1 MKAIFF
7 DFVRHYGGASR
18 STLEL
23 SRRLVEHLDVS
34 VVDGYGTCKPFIEAA
49 QKDGIDYHS
58 LCPEITRQYIGG
70 KGLQRVW
77 RLFASAKDMW
87 KVRLQAAKKFKQL
100 QADIIFCNNVKSA
113 FVLACGP
120 GNALGQKPLVIIMRG
135 WYTPDMVSYY
145 AKKLFEKPN
154 VYLFAVSYATKSA
167 LICSGVNPERIHVV
181 HNPLDIDDI
190 LQRSQE
196 PLHAELPQL
205 ERPVRLLVPAA
216 IQPQKGIEIAIRA
229 LPGILDAGHDAVLWM
244 AGPVAW
250 AIDENKDYPERMKDL
265 AEQLGVSDRVEWL
278 GNREDLPRVIKESTH
293 VLMPTKTEG
302 HPRTLLEVMG
312 LAKPVVTTPA
322 GGVLDMISH
331 RITGMMFDID
341 DVDGLVSCINELI
354 ELPDLSEKIGQ
365 NAQQL
370 IKLSFKPSQQTS
382 HILSLVDQ
390 IVKYSKESSNKC
402 QQLPE

>member
-1 MKAIFF
+1 MRAVFF

-23 SRRLVEHLDVS
+23 SRRLGEHLDVS

-49 QKDGIDYHS
+49 KKDGIDYHS
-58 LCPEITRQYIGG
+58 LCPDITRQYIGG
-70 KGLQRVW
+70 RGLQRIW
-77 RLFASAKDMW
+77 RLLASAKDMR
-87 KVRLQAAKKFKQL
+87 KVRLRAAEKFKQL
-100 QADIIFCNNVKSA
+100 KADIVFCNNIKSA
-113 FVLACGP
+113 FVLAYGP
-120 GNALGQKPLVIIMRG
+120 QNSLGRTPLVIIMRG
-135 WYTPDMVSYY
+135 WYTPDMVPSY

-167 LICSGVNPERIHVV
+167 LICSGVNPDRIHVV

-190 LQRSQE
+190 LQRSLE
-196 PLHAELPQL
+196 PLYAELPQRD
-205 ERPVRLLVPAA
+205 RPVRLLVPAA

-229 LPGILDAGHDAVLWM
+229 LPGIRDAGHDTVLWI

-250 AIDENKDYPERMKDL
+250 AVDENKDFPERMKDL
-265 AEQLGVSDRVEWL
+265 TEQLGVSGCVEWL

-293 VLMPTKTEG
+293 VVMPTKTEG
-302 HPRTLLEVMG
+302 HPRTLLEAMA
-312 LAKPVVTTPA
+312 LAKPIATTPA
-322 GGVLDMISH
+322 GGILDMISH
-331 RITGMMFDID
+331 RMTGMMFDID
-341 DVDGLVSCINELI
+341 DVNGLVSCMNELI
-354 ELPDLSEKIGQ
+354 ECPDLSEKIGQ

-390 IVKYSKESSNKC
+390 IVNYYTFQGSKFPRAK
-402 QQLPE
+402 P